1 MGEEQRPP
9 GSALRTLAGLAA
21 MVAIVAGLRLGA
33 PILVPVALA
42 CFLAVLSQPLFQGLL
57 RRRVPMPV
65 AVGVT
70 VVVLLSAVALFWVLL
85 IGSLAELRDVAP
97 SYAKAL
103 GDRIN
108 YTDQWWREKGISL
121 RDWIPA
127 RWRQPDRVAE
137 LAGGAIRATAIFVS
151 STTVVFLL
159 LVFVL
164 AESAVFPRK
173 LDRLPPGVRAA
184 LLRFAHVSREL
195 QRYLLVKTAMSAAI
209 GIAAGC
215 WMAFLHVDFA
225 VLCGLIAFACHFV
238 PNVGAVLA
246 AGPAML
252 IAFLQQDFSQSLMV
266 MTGYLVIGVVL
277 GNLIEPA
284 LLGRSLGLSPLVVFL
299 SLVVWGWLWGAIGM
313 LLSVPLTMALRIVL
327 GGSRELSWIAVLLD
341 AAPREASGGEEPA

>member
-1 MGEEQRPP
+1 
-9 GSALRTLAGLAA
+9 
-21 MVAIVAGLRLGA
+21 
-33 PILVPVALA
+33 
-42 CFLAVLSQPLFQGLL
+42 VLSQPLFQGLL
-57 RRRVPMPV
+57 RRRVPVPV

-70 VVVLLSAVALFWVLL
+70 VVVLLAGVAVFWLLL

-97 SYAKAL
+97 SYAKTL
-103 GDRIN
+103 GERIN

-137 LAGGAIRATAIFVS
+137 LVGGAVRTTAIFVS

-173 LDRLPPGVRAA
+173 LERLPPRVRTS
-184 LLRFAHVSREL
+184 LLRFADVSREL
-195 QRYLLVKTAMSAAI
+195 QRYLLVKTAMSALI
-209 GIAAGC
+209 GLTAGC
-215 WMAFLHVDFA
+215 WVAFLHVDFP

-246 AGPAML
+246 AAPAML
-252 IAFLQQDFSQSLMV
+252 IAFLQRDLSESLILMA
-266 MTGYLVIGVVL
+266 GYLVIGVVL

-299 SLVVWGWLWGAIGM
+299 SLVCWGWLWGAIGM
-313 LLSVPLTMALRIVL
+313 FLSVPLTMALKIVL
-327 GGSRELSWIAVLLD
+327 GGSREWAWVGALLESAGNHRLAV
-341 AAPREASGGEEPA
+341 ASAPREAAGQGS